1 MQYRVVLAVALA
13 LLGLSNVA
21 AGTQQDQVSQPTATV
36 SGRVTS
42 QGKPLAGATV
52 ILVGSDAR
60 PEHDVAGRAT
70 TGADGT
76 FTIAGVRP
84 GSYRIGPFAPAA
96 VVSGVGDGEDG
107 KLVSVGPGD
116 AIDGLEFEVIPGGV
130 ITGRV
135 TSEEGEPLIREDIL
149 LYRVQ
154 ENGGR
159 EPVETVNWQAR
170 VTDDRGI
177 FRIFGL
183 APGRYVVGAGQPS
196 DSFMGGFGKVAF
208 EARYWPGVER
218 IEEAEAIEIAG
229 GDEHR
234 VEIRLGAT
242 SGTFS
247 VSGRVVEADGGA
259 PVKGVG
265 VMLGPVDADGNFTSY
280 VGGWSSTGP
289 RGEFEHPGLRPGR
302 YGLVLRSWDNPQ
314 NYFAGT
320 VVVDVRDADVSGVE
334 VRASRGASVQ
344 GSVVFDATPDDVR
357 VAALATLR
365 VYCTPVNPDG
375 SRGRMFNSAMAR
387 VGQDGSFSVSGVQP
401 GRYRLGIASWE
412 GRLQVAL
419 GRVERDGTPVGEIEI
434 AGTETVSGIRLVA
447 VYANGAIRGTV
458 RRGPRAT
465 DQPVTHAELTVTL
478 VGNDDSSRLS
488 IAIDQRGAFLVEGL
502 PPGQYEVRARLPRR
516 GGPEPEYTV
525 DAKVVG
531 VANGAVADVQL
542 VLPLDEEDER

>member
-1 MQYRVVLAVALA
+1 MQYRVVLAVVLVLLA
-13 LLGLSNVA
+13 LSNAA
-21 AGTQQDQVSQPTATV
+21 AGTLQDQASQPTATV

-52 ILVGSDAR
+52 ILVGPDAR
-60 PEHDVAGRAT
+60 PERGVDGRAT

-84 GSYRIGPFAPAA
+84 GSYRIGPFVPAA
-96 VVSGVGDGEDG
+96 VVSGVADGEVG
-107 KLVSVGPGD
+107 RHVSVGPGD
-116 AIDGLEFEVIPGGV
+116 AIEGLEFEVIPGGV

-135 TSEEGEPLIREDIL
+135 TNEAGEPLIREDIL
-149 LYRVQ
+149 LFRVQ

-159 EPVETVNWQAR
+159 EPVETVNWQAK

-177 FRIFGL
+177 FRVFGL
-183 APGRYVVGAGQPS
+183 GPGRYVVGAGQPS
-196 DSFMGGFGKVAF
+196 DSFMGGFGKAAF

-218 IEEAEAIEIAG
+218 VEEAEAIEIVG

-242 SGTFS
+242 SGTYS
-247 VSGRVVEADGGA
+247 ISGRVVEADGGA

-265 VMLGPVDADGNFTSY
+265 VMMGPVDADGNFTSY

-289 RGEFEHPGLRPGR
+289 RGEFEHPGVRPGR

-314 NYFAGT
+314 SYFAGT
-320 VVVDVRDADVSGVE
+320 VVVEVRDADVSGVE

-344 GSVVFDATPDDVR
+344 GTVVFDATPDDVR
-357 VAALATLR
+357 AAALATLR
-365 VYCTPVNPDG
+365 VFCGPADPDR
-375 SRGRMFNSAMAR
+375 SRARMFGSTSAR
-387 VGQDGSFSVSGVQP
+387 VDQDGSFTISGIEP
-401 GRYRLGIASWE
+401 GRYRFGFGSWDT
-412 GRLQVAL
+412 RLQVSLA
-419 GRVERDGTPVGEIEI
+419 RVERDGGPVDAIEI

-447 VYANGAIRGTV
+447 VYANGAIRGSV

-465 DQPVTHAELTVTL
+465 DQPVTHAELSVAL
-478 VGNDDSSRLS
+478 VGGDETSRRS
-488 IAIDQRGAFLVEGL
+488 IAVDERGAFLVENL
-502 PPGQYEVRARLPRR
+502 SPGQYEVRARLPRR

-531 VANGAVADVQL
+531 VANGAVVDVQL
-542 VLPLDEEDER
+542 VLPLDEEDGK